1 MSRTAAAPGG
11 RRAVDTP
18 PSDVP
23 AEPAPVEAASK
34 APSKAPSEAQPEA
47 ASGVP
52 SPAPSAAARGVPSG
66 GPPAVS
72 EAPGQ
77 GELFPD
83 PLFDDGFDGV
93 PDRLVGF
100 RGPTACPGGG
110 ITHRQLA
117 HLASPGVGCW

>member
-1 MSRTAAAPGG
+1 MLLPAYGRRRTGYQMSRTAAAPGG

-34 APSKAPSEAQPEA
+34 APSEAPSEA

-52 SPAPSAAARGVPSG
+52 SG
-66 GPPAVS
+66 GPSAVS

-93 PDRLVGF
+93 PDRLRRLPG
-100 RGPTACPGGG
+100 GPGPPGGG
-110 ITHRQLA
+110 R
-117 HLASPGVGCW
+117 P